1 MLVQIVNVK
10 KTECK
15 MIGILHANIIPTQ
28 EMNFPKEIKFINK
41 IYILWKQE
49 NGQWLFVRD

>member
-49 NGQWLFVRD
+49 NGQ